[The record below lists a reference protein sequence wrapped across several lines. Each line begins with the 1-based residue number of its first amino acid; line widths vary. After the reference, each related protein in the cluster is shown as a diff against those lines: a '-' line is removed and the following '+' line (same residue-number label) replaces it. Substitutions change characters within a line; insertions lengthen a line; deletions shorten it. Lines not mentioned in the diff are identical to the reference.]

1 MDAVKFLVECHNYCE
16 DCRAK
21 TGDKWTTEKCFMCE
35 LNYHIN
41 VFKQEGAERM
51 VRIIER
57 LIEEKKKTRQSEF
70 LKMFPGAAMAGDILG
85 ICPLCIDKTL
95 IKNCTHCSKDTL
107 IPVYTCAQCR
117 KEYWLAPVEETN
129 NKETN

>member
-51 VRIIER
+51 VELLER
-57 LIEEKKKTRQSEF
+57 LVEEKKKTRQSEF
-70 LKMFPGAAMAGDILG
+70 LKLYPSARIFENRLNV
-85 ICPLCIDKTL
+85 CPLDLDKTFDCYKYWSIDKSCNGC
-95 IKNCTHCSKDTL
+95 KHH
-107 IPVYTCAQCR
+107 
-117 KEYWLAPVEETN
+117 YWGERIEEDG
-129 NKETN
+129 